1 MKLNMISNYKPPGSF
16 QSILIPTLRSKNT
29 YYMQNAKLLTST
41 ALSIYLTLVHR
52 RLGEDVDIVDVVDI
66 WGKQCFFGIVL
77 LK

>member
-29 YYMQNAKLLTST
+29 YYMQNTKLLTST

-66 WGKQCFFGIVL
+66 WGKQWFFFGIVL
-77 LK
+77 